1 MTDRNKEAVE
11 YRKFLD
17 EKNQEKEFRD
27 KVLQPGSVK
36 AIHLYEG
43 VGGTDTD
50 LSDYYTKAQV
60 DALLA
65 ALGILST
72 CVSSPVRHD
81 FLMYDEVNLCWKN
94 QFLEMDFE
102 DTIDYT
108 CTNLWMAINALIR
121 FEDSY
126 TGDGIIIEDAL

>member
-1 MTDRNKEAVE
+1 MTDRNKEAIE
-11 YRKFLD
+11 YRKFLE
-17 EKNQEKEFRD
+17 EKNEEKELRD

-43 VGGTDTD
+43 AAPSTD
-50 LSDYYTKAQV
+50 LSDYYTKTEV
-60 DALLA
+60 NALLA
-65 ALGILST
+65 ALGILPA
-72 CVSSPVRHD
+72 CVSSPIRHD
-81 FLMYDEVNLCWKN
+81 FLMYDAVNECWKN

-108 CTNLWMAINALIR
+108 CTNLWMGLNALIR

-126 TGDGIIIEDAL
+126 AGNGIIIEDSL